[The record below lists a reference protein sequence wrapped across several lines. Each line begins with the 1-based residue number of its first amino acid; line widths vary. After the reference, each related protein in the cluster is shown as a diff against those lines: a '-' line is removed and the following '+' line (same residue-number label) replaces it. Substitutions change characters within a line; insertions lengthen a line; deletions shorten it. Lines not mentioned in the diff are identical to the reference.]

1 MKIYLQSMDEML
13 LEGFVYECQS
23 QVCLPYEIIHRGLGA
38 LHLWE
43 KILAMPV
50 GPGSNTACKGIK

>member
-1 MKIYLQSMDEML
+1 ML

-50 GPGSNTACKGIK
+50 GPGSNTACKRIK